1 MQGLF
6 ASLENIVHP
15 IPTVGVGSAPVKI
28 QDSIFECLPI
38 AQTYIGQGKMNGP
51 ADPLNYQ
58 TFKAETKK
66 EKYANPLRS

>member
-1 MQGLF
+1 M
-6 ASLENIVHP
+6 
-15 IPTVGVGSAPVKI
+15 
-28 QDSIFECLPI
+28 PI